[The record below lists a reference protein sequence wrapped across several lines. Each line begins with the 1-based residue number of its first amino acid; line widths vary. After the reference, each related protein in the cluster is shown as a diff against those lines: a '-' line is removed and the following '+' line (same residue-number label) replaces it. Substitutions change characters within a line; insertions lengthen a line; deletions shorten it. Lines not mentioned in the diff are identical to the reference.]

1 MVRFFGATLYILLF
15 RNKVQRNTKEKRYST
30 KHHVINIYNLFTAVL
45 QFLDFTVNRVLMKPF
60 ETSNI
65 AIIEQCRYFFDV
77 ELPSVQL
84 RRRS

>member
-45 QFLDFTVNRVLMKPF
+45 QFLDFTVNRVLMKLF
-60 ETSNI
+60 EIPT
-65 AIIEQCRYFFDV
+65 
-77 ELPSVQL
+77 
-84 RRRS
+84 